1 MKLLHT
7 ADWHLGKRLEHISRL
22 EEQRAVLDEI
32 CAIADREAVDAVL
45 IAGDLFDSPNPS
57 IEAIELF
64 YHTLKQLTNNG
75 QRPVIGIAGNHDAPD
90 RIEAP
95 DPLARASGILLTGY
109 PQAEIRPFA
118 LDTGLRVLRSAP
130 GFVELQLPDQETPL
144 RLILTPY
151 ANEVRLRRFLG
162 DADKTAELRQLLQM
176 HWQELAEAYCDP
188 AGVNILMTHLFVVRQ
203 GAETEGLED
212 ESERSILHVG
222 GAPEMYA
229 ELFPA
234 QLGYVA
240 LGHLHGLIRVQTE
253 PYPIL
258 YSSSPLCYSVKDRD
272 KTKHI
277 VIVEAEA
284 GQPAQVRP
292 IALAAGKVALQ
303 QRCASVEEALIWL
316 AAHPDCL
323 VELTVQTDAHLTA
336 QDRKALHDAH
346 EGIIRLIPEFSNPE
360 DLKFTSGKQID
371 LSRSMEDL
379 FAEFFAAKKGQPI
392 NDELSALFREVLAE
406 EGSDEA

>member
-1 MKLLHT
+1 MKILHT

-22 EEQRAVLDEI
+22 EEQRLVLDEI
-32 CAIADREAVDAVL
+32 CEIADREAVDAIL
-45 IAGDLFDSPNPS
+45 IAGDLYDSPNPP

-64 YHTLKQLTNNG
+64 YQTLKRLTQNG
-75 QRPVIGIAGNHDAPD
+75 RRPVIGIAGNHDAPD

-118 LDTGLRVLRSAP
+118 LETGLQVLRSAP
-130 GFVELQLPDQETPL
+130 GFAELKLPGQAAPL

-162 DADKTAELRQLLQM
+162 EGDKTAELRSLLQQ
-176 HWQELAEAYCDP
+176 HWTELADAYCDE
-188 AGVNILMTHLFVVRQ
+188 AGVNVLMTHLFVTRQ
-203 GAETEGLED
+203 GTEGEELED

-229 ELFPA
+229 ELFPPKMN
-234 QLGYVA
+234 YVA

-272 KTKHI
+272 KTKHV

-284 GQPAQVRP
+284 GQPAAFRP
-292 IALAAGKVALQ
+292 VPLTRGKVALQ
-303 QRCASVEEALIWL
+303 QRCGSVEEALTWL
-316 AAHPDCL
+316 TEHPDCL
-323 VELTVQTDAHLTA
+323 VELTVQTEAHLTA

-346 EGIIRLIPEFSNPE
+346 TGIVRLIPEFSNPD

-371 LSRSMEDL
+371 LSRNM
-379 FAEFFAAKKGQPI
+379 
-392 NDELSALFREVLAE
+392 
-406 EGSDEA
+406 